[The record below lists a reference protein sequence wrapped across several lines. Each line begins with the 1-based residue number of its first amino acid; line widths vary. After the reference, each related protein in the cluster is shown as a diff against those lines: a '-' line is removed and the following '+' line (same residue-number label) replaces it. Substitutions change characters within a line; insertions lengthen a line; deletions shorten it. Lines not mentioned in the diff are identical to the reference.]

1 MGTFQVTC
9 IFDLFVK
16 YSIKYFI
23 FDQLYKNINAFFIE
37 ENVYDIQLI
46 NNSVLRNVIVIDYQF
61 DNVSSRWIKS
71 VIDFWILK
79 TEQKYEKQNKSIKT
93 KQFITIESFINLMHD
108 FDGEN
113 FFIQRMHCIV
123 SLILML
129 C

>member
-23 FDQLYKNINAFFIE
+23 FDERNKNINALSMPFSLRK
-37 ENVYDIQLI
+37 NVYDIQLI

-79 TEQKYEKQNKSIKT
+79 TEQKY
-93 KQFITIESFINLMHD
+93 
-108 FDGEN
+108 
-113 FFIQRMHCIV
+113 
-123 SLILML
+123 
-129 C
+129 